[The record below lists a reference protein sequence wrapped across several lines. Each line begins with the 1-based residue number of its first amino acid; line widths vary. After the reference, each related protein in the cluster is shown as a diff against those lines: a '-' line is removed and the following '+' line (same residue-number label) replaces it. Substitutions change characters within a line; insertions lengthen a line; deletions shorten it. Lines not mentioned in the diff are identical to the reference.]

1 MRHIDSVSWGADEAL
16 GGSRPGELARGD
28 SSGRSRRRSRIGVTA
43 PWWFALP
50 ALIVFIAIVVI
61 PNIRGAVYAF
71 TDWDGLSRQFEFI
84 GFDNFLRIAQDSAA
98 FGSVGNTL
106 FLAFT
111 ITVVQNLLGLLLA
124 LGVNARVKSR
134 FLLRVVFFAPAVL
147 MPVAVSYLWKFML
160 TPQGAINSALSA
172 LGLDG
177 LRQNWLGDPRAALW
191 SIVIVVVWQFTGYS
205 MVIFL
210 ANLQSVPQDLLEAA
224 ALDGAGPV
232 KKFFHI
238 VRPLLMPA
246 IIINLMLSVIGG
258 LKMFDQVMIVTGGG
272 PAYATETLST
282 IVYKDAVQF
291 SEFGYASA
299 LAIVLTVIVAV
310 LSTLQYRVLNGR
322 REK

>member
-147 MPVAVSYLWKFML
+147 MPVAV
-160 TPQGAINSALSA
+160 
-172 LGLDG
+172 
-177 LRQNWLGDPRAALW
+177 
-191 SIVIVVVWQFTGYS
+191 
-205 MVIFL
+205 
-210 ANLQSVPQDLLEAA
+210 
-224 ALDGAGPV
+224 
-232 KKFFHI
+232 
-238 VRPLLMPA
+238 
-246 IIINLMLSVIGG
+246 
-258 LKMFDQVMIVTGGG
+258 
-272 PAYATETLST
+272 
-282 IVYKDAVQF
+282 
-291 SEFGYASA
+291 
-299 LAIVLTVIVAV
+299 
-310 LSTLQYRVLNGR
+310 
-322 REK
+322 